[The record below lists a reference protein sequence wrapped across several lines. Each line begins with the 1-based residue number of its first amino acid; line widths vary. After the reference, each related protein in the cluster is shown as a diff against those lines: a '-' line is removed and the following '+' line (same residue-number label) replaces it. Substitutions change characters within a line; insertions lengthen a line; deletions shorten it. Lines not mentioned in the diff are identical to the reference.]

1 MAQPARTQRGARAP
15 PVVIVRWPRAGRRA
29 STTGGIQPGNEV
41 RGIRRGK
48 LTHQEGEVS
57 GKAGPA
63 GMHRGGGTTTGRRG
77 RLKTT
82 TLRWR
87 VAPAV
92 VGGLRGKGSGT
103 ATRAKERG
111 EGRWRRGRSGRVT
124 GVREKNPAG
133 DGGGAL
139 SNLAMRGGNGGGGG
153 SGSGSATRHKADVGS
168 GPDRRAARGQGREP
182 VSWPRG
188 GGETGS
194 DRPVDDA
201 RPAVARDRRVR
212 AAWLGHAV
220 RSAEQGRGNGADQWA
235 TAIVP
240 GGGTG

>member
-1 MAQPARTQRGARAP
+1 
-15 PVVIVRWPRAGRRA
+15 
-29 STTGGIQPGNEV
+29 
-41 RGIRRGK
+41 
-48 LTHQEGEVS
+48 
-57 GKAGPA
+57 
-63 GMHRGGGTTTGRRG
+63 MHRGGGTTTGRRG

-92 VGGLRGKGSGT
+92 VGGLRGRGSGT

-188 GGETGS
+188 GGETGVRS
-194 DRPVDDA
+194 TSGRRSAGSGPRPASAGGVA
-201 RPAVARDRRVR
+201 RPCRAVGWTGEGERGWPMGHSHSAGRRH
-212 AAWLGHAV
+212 WLTGGPERHSAV
-220 RSAEQGRGNGADQWA
+220 RRGFKRDSKYFKQIQNSPNFDWSKRYLPLLQKSEIKYGWKELEMRNNFA
-235 TAIVP
+235 
-240 GGGTG
+240 